1 MTVDALSAVS
11 RLAGAGME
19 AQAHRLK
26 IVAENMANVRS
37 TGVEPGADPY
47 RRQTIVFEAHLDR
60 ELGAQT
66 VDVEKISR
74 DPTPFRVEFLPGH
87 PAADADGF
95 VKFPNVNM
103 LIEMADMREAN
114 RSYEA
119 NLQMI
124 KHARA
129 MVAQTL
135 DLLRGR

>member
-1 MTVDALSAVS
+1 MTIDPLTAVG

-37 TGVEPGADPY
+37 TGISPGADPY
-47 RRQTIVFEAHLDR
+47 RRQTIVFQAELDR
-60 ELGAQT
+60 AIGARS
-66 VDVEKISR
+66 VDVKEVST
-74 DPTPFRVEFLPGH
+74 DPTPFSVEYAPGH
-87 PAADADGF
+87 PAADAEGM

-124 KHARA
+124 RHARA

-135 DLLRGR
+135 DLLRRQ